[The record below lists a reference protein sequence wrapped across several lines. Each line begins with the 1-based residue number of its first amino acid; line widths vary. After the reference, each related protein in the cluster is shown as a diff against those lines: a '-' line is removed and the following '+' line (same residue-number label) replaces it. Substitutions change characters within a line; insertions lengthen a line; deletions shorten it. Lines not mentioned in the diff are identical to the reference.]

1 MLKDPRRAKPSRF
14 MTRLPRE
21 RRVETPGRFG
31 MVNVSDDDFGCRLR
45 RSVPF
50 QWYGISNSVN
60 DEADLIIVNDRF
72 PDNGMISIRLYWKAC
87 VPFTAI
93 SFDDRR

>member
-1 MLKDPRRAKPSRF
+1 

-31 MVNVSDDDFGCRLR
+31 IFDVSDDDFGCRLG

-50 QWYGISNSVN
+50 QWYGIPNSVN
-60 DEADLIIVNDRF
+60 DEADLIMVSDRF
-72 PDNGMISIRLYWKAC
+72 PDNGMISIRLYWK
-87 VPFTAI
+87 VMRTTHY
-93 SFDDRR
+93 DLV